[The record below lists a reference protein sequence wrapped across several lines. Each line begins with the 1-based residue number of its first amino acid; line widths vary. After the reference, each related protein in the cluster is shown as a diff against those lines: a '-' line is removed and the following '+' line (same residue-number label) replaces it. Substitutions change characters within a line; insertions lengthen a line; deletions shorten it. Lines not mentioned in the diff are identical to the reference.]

1 MHLFSSSLLGLLSPV
16 LAQESPY
23 LGLQLPPNLWNVLST
38 VAGAVLIFM
47 LGWLV
52 AVVVSSLVR
61 GILKR
66 VSIDNRIA
74 QSIGSQQAQNL
85 NVEELVGTIVFWVI
99 MILAIV
105 AALNVLNLTTVS
117 RPLNT
122 FLDQIFAYL
131 PKLGGAGI
139 VIAIAWILASVS
151 RFAVI
156 RLSRSFS
163 LDERLM
169 QTTEGAPAEGQ
180 YLLSDTLGSAL
191 YWLVLLFFL
200 PMVLGILEL
209 QGPLQPV
216 QSLLNDF
223 LNALPQ
229 IIKAVVIGLVGW
241 LVARVVRRIV
251 TNLLAAVGT
260 DRLGRQFGLGGAT
273 SGQSLSWLLGTIVYV
288 LILIPVA
295 IAALE
300 ALNIQSITE
309 PAVAMLRQILNAV
322 PQIITAGVILFFG
335 YLLGKFLSEIVS
347 SLLTGLGFNNVLQWL
362 GLRAGTE
369 PITPAP
375 LDSAP
380 LEPNLPPLPPNVGGV
395 VPEGR
400 AYQSTAGLSTRS
412 PSDIVGAVVWVAVV
426 LFAAVAATSVLQL
439 PRLADIVSAL
449 LLILGQVLVGLI
461 IFAVGL
467 YLANFAYSL
476 IDSGSAQSRILGQ
489 TARIAIIALVSA
501 MALQQI
507 GIAPNIVNLA
517 FGLLLGA
524 IAVAIALAFGLGGR
538 DVAADQLRDWLSS
551 FKQGRTPRL

>member
-74 QSIGSQQAQNL
+74 QSIGPQQAQNL

-169 QTTEGAPAEGQ
+169 QTTEGSPAEGQ

-347 SLLTGLGFNNVLQWL
+347 SLLTGLGFNNILQWL

-375 LDSAP
+375 LDSSP

-395 VPEGR
+395 IPEGR
-400 AYQSTAGLSTRS
+400 AYQSTGGLSTRS

>member
-16 LAQESPY
+16 LAQGSPY
-23 LGLQLPPNLWNVLST
+23 LGLELPPDLWSVLGT
-38 VAGAVLIFM
+38 VAGAVAIFI
-47 LGWLV
+47 LGWLL
-52 AVVVSSLVR
+52 AFGIASLVR
-61 GILKR
+61 SILKR
-66 VSIDNRIA
+66 VNIDNRIA
-74 QSIGSQQAQNL
+74 QSISPQQAQNL
-85 NVEELVGTIVFWVI
+85 NVEELVSTIVFWII
-99 MILAIV
+99 MILAFV

-139 VIAIAWILASVS
+139 VIAIAWVLATVS

-156 RLSRSFS
+156 RLSRSLS

-169 QTTEGAPAEGQ
+169 QTTEGTTPQGQ

-200 PMVLGILEL
+200 PMVLGILDL

-241 LVARVVRRIV
+241 VVARVVRRIV

-260 DRLGRQFGLGGAT
+260 DRLGRQFGLGRAT

-300 ALNIQSITE
+300 ALNIQSITD
-309 PAVAMLRQILNAV
+309 PAVSMLRQILNAV
-322 PQIITAGVILFFG
+322 PQVITAGVILFFG

-347 SLLTGLGFNNVLQWL
+347 SLLTGLGFNNILQWI

-369 PITPAP
+369 PTPSP
-375 LDSAP
+375 PVESP

-400 AYQSTAGLSTRS
+400 AYQSPGGLGTRS
-412 PSDIVGAVVWVAVV
+412 PSDIIGAVVWVAVV
-426 LFAAVAATSVLQL
+426 LLAAVAATSVLQL

-461 IFAVGL
+461 VFAVGL

-476 IDSGSAQSRILGQ
+476 IDSGNAQSRILGQ

>member
-1 MHLFSSSLLGLLSPV
+1 MHLSSSSLLGLLSPV

-23 LGLQLPPNLWNVLST
+23 LGLQLPPNLWSVLTT
-38 VAGAVLIFM
+38 VAGAVAIFI
-47 LGWLV
+47 LGWLLALVMASV
-52 AVVVSSLVR
+52 AR

-66 VSIDNRIA
+66 VNIDNRIA
-74 QSIGSQQAQNL
+74 QSISPQQAQNL
-85 NVEELVGTIVFWVI
+85 NIEELVGTIVFWVI
-99 MILAIV
+99 MILAFV

-139 VIAIAWILASVS
+139 VVAIAWVLASVS

-156 RLSRSFS
+156 RLSRSLS

-169 QTTEGAPAEGQ
+169 QTTEGTPTQGQ

-200 PMVLGILEL
+200 PMVLGILDL

-241 LVARVVRRIV
+241 VIARVVRRIV

-260 DRLGRQFGLGGAT
+260 DRLGSQFGLGRAT

-309 PAVAMLRQILNAV
+309 PAVSMLRQILNAV

-347 SLLTGLGFNNVLQWL
+347 SLLTGLGFNNILQWL
-362 GLRAGTE
+362 GLRVGTE
-369 PITPAP
+369 PTPTPP
-375 LDSAP
+375 LDTLS
-380 LEPNLPPLPPNVGGV
+380 EPNLPPLPPNVGGV

-400 AYQSTAGLSTRS
+400 GYQSPAGIGARS
-412 PSDIVGAVVWVAVV
+412 PSDIIGAIVWVAVI

-461 IFAVGL
+461 IFGVGL

-476 IDSGSAQSRILGQ
+476 IDSGNAQSRILGQ

>member
-23 LGLQLPPNLWNVLST
+23 LGLQLPPNLWSVLST

-52 AVVVSSLVR
+52 AVVVASLVR

-74 QSIGSQQAQNL
+74 QSIGPQQAQNL

-169 QTTEGAPAEGQ
+169 QTTEGTPAEGQ

-251 TNLLAAVGT
+251 TNLLAAVGA
-260 DRLGRQFGLGGAT
+260 DRLGRQFGLGRAT
-273 SGQSLSWLLGTIVYV
+273 GGQSLSWLLGTIVYV

-347 SLLTGLGFNNVLQWL
+347 SLLTGLGFNNILQWL

-369 PITPAP
+369 PTTPAS
-375 LDSAP
+375 LESP

-400 AYQSTAGLSTRS
+400 AYQSGGGLGSRS

-449 LLILGQVLVGLI
+449 LLILGQVLVGLL
-461 IFAVGL
+461 IFGIGL

-476 IDSGSAQSRILGQ
+476 IDSGNAQSRILGQ